1 MEYHYKTKGGVCSR
15 AIDVKIEDGVITSVC
30 FHGGCNGNTQGITR
44 LAVGMKPEDVVERL
58 RGIKC
63 GFKDSS
69 CPDQL
74 AQAIEQILKSETKK

>member
-15 AIDVKIEDGVITSVC
+15 SIDFTIENGIITSIC
-30 FHGGCNGNTQGITR
+30 FHGGCDGNTQGITK
-44 LAVGMKPEDVVERL
+44 LAVGMKPEQVVERL
-58 RGIKC
+58 KGIKC

-74 AQAIEQILKSETKK
+74 AQAIEEILQSDTNN